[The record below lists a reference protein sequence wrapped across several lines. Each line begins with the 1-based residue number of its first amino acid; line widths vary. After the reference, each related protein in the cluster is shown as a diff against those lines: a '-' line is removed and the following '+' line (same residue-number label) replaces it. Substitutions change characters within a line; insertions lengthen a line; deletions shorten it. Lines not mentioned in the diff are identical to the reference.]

1 MNLFEID
8 EKAEIKRNVN
18 FLISTYKFTCPMARN
33 FGLSA
38 SFIDNPSKQQAESL
52 IRDEIENTLKIY
64 EPRADIDEIIFTYE
78 NNKII
83 PLLKLKG
90 ID

>member
-38 SFIDNPSKQQAESL
+38 SFIDNSSKQKAECL
-52 IRDEIENTLKIY
+52 IRDEIENALKTY
-64 EPRADIDEIIFTYE
+64 EPRANVDEITFTYE

-83 PLLKLKG
+83 PAVKLKG